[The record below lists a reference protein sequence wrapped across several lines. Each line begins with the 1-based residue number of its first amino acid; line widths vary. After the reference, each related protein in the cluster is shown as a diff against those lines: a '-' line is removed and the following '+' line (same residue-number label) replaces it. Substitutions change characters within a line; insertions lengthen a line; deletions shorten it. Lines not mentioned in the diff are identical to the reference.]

1 MLSPP
6 FTMTGATAQGTSRM
20 RNFAKRIMDDQAG
33 ATAIEYA
40 LVASLIAMSLVSTFL
55 ALGGSVTGYYE
66 TVANDYLAANQIG
79 N

>member
-1 MLSPP
+1 
-6 FTMTGATAQGTSRM
+6 
-20 RNFAKRIMDDQAG
+20 MDDDAG

-40 LVASLIAMSLVSTFL
+40 LVAALIAMSLVSTFL
-55 ALGGSVTGYYE
+55 ALGGSVNGYYE